1 MDRETQIM
9 QLIVHAGDARS
20 CAMEALRIAREG
32 QFAQAEEKMQQC
44 EKAMTLAHQIQA
56 ELLEDSFGEG
66 ATVDMLLVHAQDHL
80 TMAILTYDFAQELIE
95 LHRIRYS
102 QVPVH

>member
-1 MDRETQIM
+1 MDRETQVM

-32 QFAQAEEKMQQC
+32 GFESAEEKMRQC
-44 EKAMTLAHQIQA
+44 EQAMTLAHQIQA
-56 ELLEDSFGEG
+56 ELLESSFSEN
-66 ATVDMLLVHAQDHL
+66 AAVDMLLVHAQDHL

-95 LHRIRYS
+95 LHRIRYL
-102 QVPVH
+102 QTPVH